1 MNNLLKYTIVI
12 ITIILSIV
20 ACETDFENVGAELID
35 NNTFNTDKAIFEVN
49 AFTKDV
55 LKSRVENTPVH
66 ALGIYNTTNFGLLKA
81 GVATQ
86 LSVPAVVDYGLNPTI
101 DSVIVDI
108 PYNSTLG
115 TDTSDANNPIT
126 TISLNNIFGDQEQEY
141 TITVSRLETFLN
153 ALDPEN
159 PTQIKKYYS
168 NRTYNKA
175 TTPLFS
181 GNFKPNKNDTVAYIS
196 RPDIFDTSVNIDTII
211 KSDSAPSIKL
221 GLNKSFF
228 ADNFLLDDENDPN
241 SENFESQEKFVQFF
255 NGLLFESVGNN
266 GSIMLLDF
274 AGATLNIYYTNE
286 ILTDETIEDSDGN
299 IISETD
305 YNGDGDT
312 IDEDEPVKTK
322 QSIVF
327 GFSGIR
333 TNTFEREYSN
343 GLIDQVLDN
352 PNESKKLYVQG
363 AQGSIV
369 SLDAF
374 NNIDLDAIRNENWL
388 INEASLVFNVDKDAS
403 GDVVPTR
410 LFLYKLDEDGDTSNN
425 NAQIL
430 DILSVGEATYD
441 GNLQKEEDDGDDT
454 TTEGPVKYRFRITDY
469 LSEILKKEDATQPV
483 NFGIKA
489 FHISDLPDLQ
499 FVEDTIVREFSWD
512 PRGVVLY
519 GNDYLP
525 TDSDYDKRLKLEI
538 YYTKLNE

>member
-1 MNNLLKYTIVI
+1 MNNLLKYTIAI

-35 NNTFNTDKAIFEVN
+35 NNTFDTDKAIFEVN
-49 AFTKDV
+49 AFTKNV

-66 ALGIYNTTNFGLLKA
+66 TLGVYKTTNFGLLNA
-81 GVATQ
+81 GVVTQ

-108 PYNSTLG
+108 PYNA
-115 TDTSDANNPIT
+115 TSDGVYDDNKPKFI
-126 TISLNNIFGDQEQEY
+126 LNNIYGNQETEFN
-141 TITVSRLETFLN
+141 IKISRLETFLN
-153 ALDPEN
+153 SLDPEN

-168 NRTYNKA
+168 NRTYN
-175 TTPLFS
+175 TSTELFS
-181 GNFKPNKNDTVAYIS
+181 GGFKPNKNDTVAYIS

-221 GLNKSFF
+221 GLDKGFF
-228 ADNFLLDDENDPN
+228 TDNFLLDDENDLN
-241 SENFESQEKFVQFF
+241 SVNFESQEKFVQFF
-255 NGLLFESVGNN
+255 NGLLFESEGDD
-266 GSIMLLDF
+266 GSIMLLNF

-286 ILTDETIEDSDGN
+286 ILTNETIEDSEGN

-305 YNGDGDT
+305 YNGDGDF
-312 IDEDEPVKTK
+312 EDNDQPVKTK

-327 GFSGIR
+327 GFNGIR
-333 TNTFEREYSN
+333 TNTFERNYSN
-343 GLIDQVLDN
+343 STIDQVFDN
-352 PNESKKLYVQG
+352 PNQSKKLYIQG

-374 NNIDLDAIRNENWL
+374 NNMDLDAIRNENWL
-388 INEASLVFNVDKDAS
+388 INEANLVFNVDKDAS

-441 GNLQKEEDDGDDT
+441 GNLQSEEDDGNDE

-469 LSEILKKEDATQPV
+469 LSEVLKNEDATQPV

-489 FHISDLPDLQ
+489 FHVSDLPNLQ
-499 FVEDTIVREFSWD
+499 FAEDTIVREFSWD

-525 TDSDYDKRLKLEI
+525 TDPDYDKRLKLEI